1 MVRIL
6 TRLPKVMVDAAP
18 LAGSRCAMDLS
29 LSPAEQA
36 FAADVRRFFAEDY
49 PKEILQLLRDGRKL
63 TRDDQ
68 VRAQQ
73 ALNAKGWL
81 GVGWPAEHG
90 GTGWS
95 PVERYL
101 FEQEL
106 ELAGAPSI
114 IPMAVIYIGPI
125 ICAFGTP
132 EQRARWLPDILES
145 RAMWAQGYSE
155 PESGSDLASLR
166 MSAVRDGDDYILDG
180 TKIWTSGAHWADWI
194 FCLVRTEK
202 CPRKQDGISMIC
214 ADMRSPG
221 ITVHPIIS
229 IDGAHEL
236 NRVEFD
242 NVRVPAANIIGE
254 PGKGWHYA
262 NVLLAAERVSYAH
275 IGRKRADLAELRRVA
290 ATLPGV
296 FAGTMMEEPL
306 FARRV
311 ALAEMRLAAV
321 EVSVLRVLCG
331 EAAPAAVSALKI
343 ACTELA
349 QEITELWVELA
360 AQDRAALADRTQ
372 ADWQASV
379 PAVAPFAVPRT
390 ASYLFE
396 RAQTI
401 YGGATEIQKTIVWRA
416 LERANAALS

>member
-1 MVRIL
+1 
-6 TRLPKVMVDAAP
+6 
-18 LAGSRCAMDLS
+18 MDLS
-29 LSPAEQA
+29 LSLAEQA

-49 PKEILQLLRDGRKL
+49 PKDILALLRDGRKL

-90 GTGWS
+90 GTGWT

-132 EQRARWLPDILES
+132 EQQARWLPDILES

-180 TKIWTSGAHWADWI
+180 AKIWTSGAHWADWI

-202 CPRKQDGISMIC
+202 CERKQDGISMIC
-214 ADMRSPG
+214 VDMKTPG

-229 IDGAHEL
+229 IDGSHEL

-242 NVRVPAANIIGE
+242 SVRVPAANMIGE
-254 PGKGWHYA
+254 AGKGWHYA
-262 NVLLAAERVSYAH
+262 NVLLAAERISYAH
-275 IGRKRADLAELRRVA
+275 IGRKRADLAQLRKLAASTPGAFA
-290 ATLPGV
+290 ATM
-296 FAGTMMEEPL
+296 AEEPL

-311 ALAEMRLAAV
+311 ALAEMRLDAV
-321 EVSVLRVLCG
+321 ELSVLRVLCG

-360 AQDRAALADRTQ
+360 GHDRAAVADRTQ
-372 ADWQASV
+372 ADWQATV
-379 PAVAPFAVPRT
+379 PGVAPFAVPRT

-401 YGGATEIQKTIVWRA
+401 YGGATEIQKTIVWRT
-416 LERANAALS
+416 LERANSGLL

>member
-1 MVRIL
+1 
-6 TRLPKVMVDAAP
+6 
-18 LAGSRCAMDLS
+18 MDLS
-29 LSPAEQA
+29 LSAAEQA

-49 PKEILQLLRDGRKL
+49 PKDILQLLRDGRKL

-114 IPMAVIYIGPI
+114 IPMAVVYIGPI

-132 EQRARWLPDILES
+132 EQQARWLPDILES

-166 MSAVRDGDDYILDG
+166 MSAVRDGDDYILEG
-180 TKIWTSGAHWADWI
+180 AKIWTSGAHWADWI

-202 CPRKQDGISMIC
+202 CERKQDGISMIC
-214 ADMRSPG
+214 VDMRTPG

-229 IDGAHEL
+229 IDGSHEL

-242 NVRVPAANIIGE
+242 RVRVPAANMIGE
-254 PGKGWHYA
+254 AGKGWHYA

-290 ATLPGV
+290 ATLPG
-296 FAGTMMEEPL
+296 ALAPTMMAEPL

-311 ALAEMRLAAV
+311 AMAEMRLAAV
-321 EVSVLRVLCG
+321 ELSVLRVLCG

-360 AQDRAALADRTQ
+360 GGDRSAVADRTR
-372 ADWQASV
+372 ADWQATV
-379 PAVAPFAVPRT
+379 PMVAPFAVPRT

>member
-1 MVRIL
+1 
-6 TRLPKVMVDAAP
+6 
-18 LAGSRCAMDLS
+18 MDLS

-36 FAADVRRFFAEDY
+36 FAAEIRRFFQEEY
-49 PKEILQLLRDGRKL
+49 PQDVLALLRDGRKL
-63 TRDDQ
+63 TRDDH
-68 VRAQQ
+68 VRSQQ

-90 GTGWS
+90 GPGWS
-95 PVERYL
+95 PVQRYL

-132 EQRARWLPDILES
+132 EQQSRWLPDILSS

-166 MSAVRDGDDYILDG
+166 MSAAREGDDYVLNG
-180 TKIWTSGAHWADWI
+180 TKTWTSGAHWADWI

-202 CPRKQDGISMIC
+202 CARKQDGISMIC
-214 ADMRSPG
+214 ADMRTPG

-229 IDGAHEL
+229 IDGSHEL

-242 NVRVPAANIIGE
+242 NVRVPAANMIGE

-290 ATLPGV
+290 ATMPGS
-296 FAGTMMEEPL
+296 FAETMADEPL

-311 ALAEMRLAAV
+311 ALAEIRLNAV
-321 EVSVLRVLCG
+321 ELSVLRVLCG
-331 EAAPAAVSALKI
+331 DAAPAAVSALKI

-349 QEITELWVELA
+349 QDITELWVELA
-360 AQDRAALADRTQ
+360 GRDRALMADRTR
-372 ADWQASV
+372 AGWRDSA
-379 PAVAPFAVPRT
+379 PEVAAFAAPRT

-416 LERANAALS
+416 LDRANAALA

>member
-1 MVRIL
+1 
-6 TRLPKVMVDAAP
+6 
-18 LAGSRCAMDLS
+18 MDLK
-29 LSPAEQA
+29 LSQVEEA
-36 FAADVRRFFAEDY
+36 FAGHVRLFLANEY
-49 PKEILQLLRDGRKL
+49 PQDILALVRDGRKL
-63 TRDDQ
+63 TREDH
-68 VRAQQ
+68 VRSQQ

-81 GVGWPAEHG
+81 GIGWPVEHG
-90 GTGWS
+90 GPGWT
-95 PVERYL
+95 PVQRYL

-114 IPMAVIYIGPI
+114 IPMAVVYIGPI

-132 EQRARWLPDILES
+132 EQQAHWLPDILES

-166 MSAVRDGDDYILDG
+166 MSAVRDGDDYILNG

-202 CPRKQDGISMIC
+202 CDRKQDGISMIC
-214 ADMRSPG
+214 ADMRTSG

-229 IDGAHEL
+229 IDGSHEL
-236 NRVEFD
+236 NRVEFEQ
-242 NVRVPAANIIGE
+242 VRVPARNMIGE

-275 IGRKRADLAELRRVA
+275 VGRKRADLAELRHIA
-290 ATLPGV
+290 ATMPGSC
-296 FAGTMMEEPL
+296 AATMAEEPL
-306 FARRV
+306 FSRRV
-311 ALAEMRLAAV
+311 ALAEMRLGAV

-331 EAAPAAVSALKI
+331 EAAPAAISALKI

-349 QEITELWVELA
+349 QEISELWVELA
-360 AQDRAALADRTQ
+360 GRDRMAVANRMRDG
-372 ADWQASV
+372 WQSAI
-379 PAVAPFAVPRT
+379 PAVTPFAVPRT
-390 ASYLFE
+390 ASYLAE

-416 LERANAALS
+416 LERTNGAAS

>member
-1 MVRIL
+1 
-6 TRLPKVMVDAAP
+6 
-18 LAGSRCAMDLS
+18 MDLS
-29 LSPAEQA
+29 LSPTEQA
-36 FAADVRRFFAEDY
+36 FVADVRRFFAEEY
-49 PKEILQLLRDGRKL
+49 PRDILQLLREGRKL

-90 GTGWS
+90 GTGWT
-95 PVERYL
+95 PVQRYL

-132 EQRARWLPDILES
+132 EQQARWLPDILHS

-155 PESGSDLASLR
+155 PDSGSDLASLR
-166 MSAVRDGDDYILDG
+166 MSAVRDGDDYVLNG

-202 CPRKQDGISMIC
+202 CARKQDGISMIC
-214 ADMRSPG
+214 ADMRTPG

-229 IDGAHEL
+229 IDGGHEL

-242 NVRVPAANIIGE
+242 NVRVPAANMIGE
-254 PGKGWHYA
+254 EGRGWHYA
-262 NVLLAAERVSYAH
+262 NVLLAAERGSYAH
-275 IGRKRADLAELRRVA
+275 IGRKRADLAALRRA
-290 ATLPGV
+290 AAAMPGA
-296 FAGTMMEEPL
+296 FAPTMAQEPL

-321 EVSVLRVLCG
+321 EISVLRVLCG
-331 EAAPAAVSALKI
+331 EAPPAAVSALKI

-349 QEITELWVELA
+349 QEITELWIELA
-360 AQDRAALADRTQ
+360 GRDRAAVADRTQ
-372 ADWQASV
+372 ADWRARVPEVAS
-379 PAVAPFAVPRT
+379 FAVPRT

>member
-1 MVRIL
+1 
-6 TRLPKVMVDAAP
+6 
-18 LAGSRCAMDLS
+18 MDLS
-29 LSPAEQA
+29 FSTADRA
-36 FAADVRRFFAEDY
+36 FAAEVRRFFANEY
-49 PKEILQLLRDGRKL
+49 PRDILAAMREGRKL
-63 TRDDQ
+63 TRADH
-68 VRAQQ
+68 VRSQQ

-81 GVGWPAEHG
+81 GMGWPAEHG
-90 GTGWS
+90 GTGWT
-95 PVERYL
+95 PVQRYL

-114 IPMAVIYIGPI
+114 IAMAVIYIGPI

-132 EQRARWLPDILES
+132 EQQARWLPDILES

-202 CPRKQDGISMIC
+202 APRKQDGISMVC
-214 ADMRSPG
+214 ADMRTPG
-221 ITVHPIIS
+221 ITVHPIVS
-229 IDGAHEL
+229 IDGSHEL

-242 NVRVPAANIIGE
+242 TVRVPAKNLIGE
-254 PGKGWHYA
+254 EGKGWHYA

-275 IGRKRADLAELRRVA
+275 IGRKKADLAALRRA
-290 ATLPGV
+290 AAEGDPGP
-296 FAGTMMEEPL
+296 M
-306 FARRV
+306 FARRL
-311 ALAEMRLAAV
+311 ALAEMRLAAT
-321 EVSVLRVLCG
+321 EVSVLRVLTG
-331 EAAPAAVSALKI
+331 DAAPARVSSLKI

-360 AQDRAALADRTQ
+360 GRDRAVLLDRSRSG
-372 ADWQASV
+372 WQAAA
-379 PAVAPFAVPRT
+379 PAAIAFAVPRT

-416 LERANAALS
+416 LERGNARLR

>member
-1 MVRIL
+1 
-6 TRLPKVMVDAAP
+6 
-18 LAGSRCAMDLS
+18 MDLT

-36 FAADVRRFFAEDY
+36 FAAGIRRFFAEDY
-49 PKEILQLLRDGRKL
+49 PKDILQQLSDGRKL

-73 ALNAKGWL
+73 ALNEKGWL
-81 GVGWPAEHG
+81 GVGWPTEHG

-132 EQRARWLPDILES
+132 EQQERWLPDILES

-166 MSAVRDGDDYILDG
+166 MNAVRDGEDYILNG

-202 CPRKQDGISMIC
+202 CERKQDGISMIC
-214 ADMRSPG
+214 ADMRMPG

-229 IDGAHEL
+229 IDGSHEL

-242 NVRVPAANIIGE
+242 NVRVPAANMIGE
-254 PGKGWHYA
+254 AGKGWHYA

-290 ATLPGV
+290 ATMPGS
-296 FAGTMMEEPL
+296 FAPTMMAEPL

-311 ALAEMRLAAV
+311 ALAEMRLAAT

-331 EAAPAAVSALKI
+331 ESAPAAVSALKI
-343 ACTELA
+343 ECTELA

-360 AQDRAALADRTQ
+360 GRDRAAMVDRTR
-372 ADWQASV
+372 ADWHAAVPETAS
-379 PAVAPFAVPRT
+379 FAVPRT

-416 LERANAALS
+416 LERANAAHS

>member
-1 MVRIL
+1 
-6 TRLPKVMVDAAP
+6 
-18 LAGSRCAMDLS
+18 MDLA

-36 FAADVRRFFAEDY
+36 FAADVRRFFSQEY
-49 PKEILQLLRDGRKL
+49 PQDVLALLRDGRKL
-63 TRDDQ
+63 TRDDH
-68 VRAQQ
+68 VRSQQ

-90 GTGWS
+90 GPGWT

-132 EQRARWLPDILES
+132 EQQARWLPDILES

-166 MSAVRDGDDYILDG
+166 MSAVRDGDDYVLNG

-202 CPRKQDGISMIC
+202 CERKQDGISMIC
-214 ADMRSPG
+214 ADMRTPG

-242 NVRVPAANIIGE
+242 NVRVPAANMIGE

-275 IGRKRADLAELRRVA
+275 IGRKRADLAALRRTA
-290 ATLPGV
+290 ATMPGS
-296 FAGTMMEEPL
+296 FAETMADEPL

-311 ALAEMRLAAV
+311 ALAEIRLNAV
-321 EVSVLRVLCG
+321 ELSVLRVLCG
-331 EAAPAAVSALKI
+331 DAAPAAVSALKI

-360 AQDRAALADRTQ
+360 GRDRAIVADRAQ
-372 ADWQASV
+372 ADWQNAA
-379 PAVAPFAVPRT
+379 PEAAPFAVPRT

-416 LERANAALS
+416 LDRANAGVARS

>member
-1 MVRIL
+1 
-6 TRLPKVMVDAAP
+6 
-18 LAGSRCAMDLS
+18 MDLA

-36 FAADVRRFFAEDY
+36 FAADIRRFFSQEY
-49 PKEILQLLRDGRKL
+49 PQDVLALVRDGRKL
-63 TRDDQ
+63 TRDDH
-68 VRAQQ
+68 VRSQQ

-90 GTGWS
+90 GPGWT

-132 EQRARWLPDILES
+132 EQQGRWLPDILES

-166 MSAVRDGDDYILDG
+166 MSAVRDGDDYVLNG

-202 CPRKQDGISMIC
+202 CERKQDGISMIC
-214 ADMRSPG
+214 ADMRTPG

-242 NVRVPAANIIGE
+242 NVRVPAANMIGE

-290 ATLPGV
+290 ATMPGSV
-296 FAGTMMEEPL
+296 AATMADEPL

-311 ALAEMRLAAV
+311 ALAEIRLNAV
-321 EVSVLRVLCG
+321 EMSVLRVLCG
-331 EAAPAAVSALKI
+331 DAAPAAVSALKI

-360 AQDRAALADRTQ
+360 GRDRAIVADRTR
-372 ADWQASV
+372 ADWRDAA
-379 PAVAPFAVPRT
+379 PEAAPFAVPRT

-416 LERANAALS
+416 LDRANAGIARS